1 MEQKPGIAASE
12 CGRHGVELMIH
23 RVVCVATVILA
34 TVTSVSAA
42 EPYRP
47 GGVNVTRWARGEIE
61 HRNTDTGKVTGGET
75 WNVTVHPDG
84 SRTVNATDHADPIGH
99 MYTVVMRVGADFQ
112 PREAFVQNWSNG
124 VFRNASL
131 FLVKDGV
138 IDVTTRFAETISRET
153 VKIPE
158 RFSFIPHPLATNVWP
173 GWYYD
178 KVKGGI
184 QTITVYDIAAGT
196 KGPMRSGQVKTHG
209 LEYLGQED
217 VTVPAGT
224 FPCDHFR
231 IDDIVDYYVTGPDAL
246 FVKFI
251 WKSARTEY
259 VLTALEQSR

>member
-1 MEQKPGIAASE
+1 
-12 CGRHGVELMIH
+12 MIH
-23 RVVCVATVILA
+23 RVVRVAAVILA
-34 TVTSVSAA
+34 TATGMSAA

-47 GGVNVTRWARGEIE
+47 GGVNVARWARGEIE

-75 WNVTVHPDG
+75 WDVIVHTDG
-84 SRTVNATDHADPIGH
+84 SRTVSANDHVDTIGH

-112 PREAFVQNWSNG
+112 PREAFTQYWKDG

-138 IDVTTRFAETISRET
+138 IDVTTRFADTISRET
-153 VKIPE
+153 VKIPAQ
-158 RFSFIPHPLATNVWP
+158 FSFIPHPLATNVWP

-178 KVKGGI
+178 KAKGGS
-184 QTITVYDIAAGT
+184 QTITVYDMAMGT
-196 KGPMRSGQVKTHG
+196 KAPMQSGQVKTHG
-209 LEYLGQED
+209 LEYLGRED

-231 IDDIVDYYVTGPDAL
+231 IDDVVDYYVTGPDAL

-259 VLTALEQSR
+259 VLTALERSR